1 MSIARTLLD
10 GQESKRYFRKISF
23 EHALTLTDPRAM
35 RALAHPT
42 RLALL
47 DHLHAVGRATA
58 TECGAAVGDSPSSC
72 SYHLRAL
79 AKWGFVEEAAGGAGR
94 ERPWRPAAA
103 RIEFEAEGLEA
114 TVLRDELV
122 GRQQERL
129 RMALR
134 REHELPPRWRR
145 ATQTSSATLE
155 LTPSELEELGE
166 RFEGLLDEYRG
177 RADRR
182 RTRSIVVSFGAAAD
196 A

>member
-1 MSIARTLLD
+1 
-10 GQESKRYFRKISF
+10 
-23 EHALTLTDPRAM
+23 M

-47 DHLHAVGRATA
+47 DHLHAAGQATA

-79 AKWGFVEEAAGGAGR
+79 AKWGFVEEATGGAGR
-94 ERPWRPAAA
+94 ERPWRAAA
-103 RIEFEAEGLEA
+103 TRIEFDGTGLEA

-129 RMALR
+129 RTALR
-134 REHELPPRWRR
+134 REHELSPRWRR
-145 ATQTSSATLE
+145 AVQTSSATLE

-166 RFEGLLDEYRG
+166 RFEALLDEYRG
-177 RADRR
+177 RGERR
-182 RTRSIVVSFGAAAD
+182 GTRSIVVSFGAAAE

>member
-1 MSIARTLLD
+1 
-10 GQESKRYFRKISF
+10 
-23 EHALTLTDPRAM
+23 M

-47 DHLHAVGRATA
+47 DHLHAVEQATA
-58 TECGAAVGDSPSSC
+58 TECAEAVGDSPSSC

-79 AKWGFVEEAAGGAGR
+79 AKWGFVTEGKGGAGR
-94 ERPWRPAAA
+94 ERPWRAVAE
-103 RIEFEAEGLEA
+103 RIEFTSDGLEA

-122 GRQQERL
+122 ARGQQRV
-129 RMALR
+129 RDALR

-145 ATQTSSATLE
+145 AAQTSSATLV
-155 LTPSELEELGE
+155 LTPLELEELGQ
-166 RFEGLLDEYRG
+166 RFEALLDDYRG

-182 RTRSIVVSFGAAAD
+182 GTRPIVVSFGAAAE